1 MTCARWGL
9 RNTEKEGAV
18 LTAEQKSQ
26 YEQNGYLVFENLFER
41 EEIDRLLTRLEDL
54 VAGRV
59 ARPEGIFLQVEP
71 SVQRGEAAAE
81 SPLNALRK
89 VEGLVAHDPVFYD
102 FATAPR
108 LLDRIADLVGPDVKL
123 FRDALMMKP
132 AHHGS
137 AKPYHQD
144 SAYWSIDPPELVSCW
159 TALDDATLE
168 NGCMRVI
175 PGSHRRGIMEHQH
188 LADYQVDEE
197 TLDRSGEVAVPLAAG
212 GCLLFHSLLLH
223 ATSPNHSPQPRRAMI
238 NSYMSARARFTGPAE
253 RKPHYLLLR
262 GREYAGAV

>member
-1 MTCARWGL
+1 L
-9 RNTEKEGAV
+9 
-18 LTAEQKSQ
+18 LTAEQKAQ
-26 YEQNGYLVFENLFER
+26 YERDGYLVFERLFEQ
-41 EEIDRLLTRLEDL
+41 EEIDRLLNRLDDL
-54 VAGRV
+54 VTGRV
-59 ARPEGIFLQVEP
+59 ARPEGIHMQVEP
-71 SVQRGEAAAE
+71 VVQRGEADAR
-81 SPLNALRK
+81 SPQNALRK
-89 VEGLVAHDPVFYD
+89 VEGLVEHDPVFYA

-108 LLDRIADLVGPDVKL
+108 LLDRIADLVGPDIKL

-144 SAYWSIDPPELVSCW
+144 SAYWSIDPPDLVSCW
-159 TALDDATLE
+159 TALDGATLE

-175 PGSHRRGIMEHQH
+175 PGSHRWGVQEHRH
-188 LADYQVDEE
+188 LADYQVDEDA
-197 TLDRSGEVAVPLAAG
+197 LDRSGEVAVPLAAG

-223 ATSPNHSPQPRRAMI
+223 ATSPNNSPQPRRAMI

>member
-1 MTCARWGL
+1 L
-9 RNTEKEGAV
+9 
-18 LTAEQKSQ
+18 LTAEQRAQ
-26 YEQNGYLVFENLFER
+26 YERDGYLVFERLFEQ
-41 EEIDRLLTRLEDL
+41 EEMDRLLSRLEDL

-59 ARPEGIFLQVEP
+59 AQPEGIHMQVEP
-71 SVQRGEAAAE
+71 AVQRGESAAQ
-81 SPLNALRK
+81 SPQNALRK
-89 VEGLVAHDPVFYD
+89 VEGLVAHDPVFYA

-108 LLDRIADLVGPDVKL
+108 LLDRVADLVGPDIKL

-175 PGSHRRGIMEHQH
+175 PGSHRWGTLEHQH
-188 LADYQVDEE
+188 LADYQVDENR
-197 TLDRSGEVAVPLAAG
+197 LDRSGEVAVPLAAG

-223 ATSPNHSPQPRRAMI
+223 ATSPNSSPRPRRAMI

-253 RKPHYLLLR
+253 RKPPFLLLR